1 MLGGAIKPLEELCYL
16 SEDLTVNF
24 GIPAPLL
31 FGLILVVASAGLF
44 LTSKFKPE
52 LHEESDNIY
61 AIIGF
66 VCGLLLLT
74 QLDLGIGMAF
84 QQMLM
89 IGSVVTLM
97 WQYMHVRAENKR
109 LKGGGSMGGRVSSG
123 REPVARRSG
132 YAAKI
137 DDEPEY
143 APPVRNASRRLNS
156 ERQDD
161 WNNNYGD
168 DFDQSGRDNGRMLP
182 EFRRTDQ
189 VEGWPRGRDEY
200 SDYEAPAPREYGR
213 RGDSNN
219 SERPPVDRSRRSRR
233 SNNDEP
239 VPPKKQRR
247 SSLADSVDEPAAKSS
262 AYVDYE
268 PIEPSPPASGEQP
281 IQFPDQY

>member
-1 MLGGAIKPLEELCYL
+1 
-16 SEDLTVNF
+16 VNF

-31 FGLILVVASAGLF
+31 FGIILAVASAGLL

-61 AIIGF
+61 AFIGF
-66 VCGLLLLT
+66 VCGMLLLT

-97 WQYMHVRAENKR
+97 WQYVQVRAENKR
-109 LKGGGSMGGRVSSG
+109 LKGGGSMGGRGSSG
-123 REPVARRSG
+123 REQSSRRSG

-143 APPVRNASRRLNS
+143 APPARNLSRRLNS
-156 ERQDD
+156 DRQDD

-182 EFRRTDQ
+182 EFRRTNQ
-189 VEGWPRGRDEY
+189 VDDFSRRQDEY
-200 SDYEAPAPREYGR
+200 SDYEAPAPRDYGR
-213 RGDSNN
+213 RSDSNN
-219 SERPPVDRSRRSRR
+219 SERPPADKSRRSRR
-233 SNNDEP
+233 SSNDAP
-239 VPPKKQRR
+239 AAPAKNKQRR
-247 SSLADSVDEPAAKSS
+247 SSLEDSADEPAAKSS

>member
-1 MLGGAIKPLEELCYL
+1 
-16 SEDLTVNF
+16 VNF

-52 LHEESDNIY
+52 FHQESDNIY

-89 IGSVVTLM
+89 IGSVITLM
-97 WQYMHVRAENKR
+97 WQHMQVRAENKR
-109 LKGGGSMGGRVSSG
+109 LKGGASGSG
-123 REPVARRSG
+123 RSSSREREPAARRSG
-132 YAAKI
+132 YSAKI

-143 APPVRNASRRLNS
+143 APPVRNSSRRLNS
-156 ERQDD
+156 DRQDG
-161 WNNNYGD
+161 WNNYDD
-168 DFDQSGRDNGRMLP
+168 DFEQSGRDNGRMLP
-182 EFRRTDQ
+182 EFRRSNQ
-189 VEGWPRGRDEY
+189 VDDLPRRQDEY

-213 RGDSNN
+213 RSEAT
-219 SERPPVDRSRRSRR
+219 SPERPPVDRSRRSRR
-233 SNNDEP
+233 SNNNDEP
-239 VPPKKQRR
+239 VAPAKNRRR
-247 SSLADSVDEPAAKSS
+247 SSIEDSADEPAAKSS

-268 PIEPSPPASGEQP
+268 PVEPSVPANGEQP

>member
-1 MLGGAIKPLEELCYL
+1 M
-16 SEDLTVNF
+16 NF

-31 FGLILVVASAGLF
+31 FGLILVVASLGLF

-52 LHEESDNIY
+52 FHQESDNIY

-89 IGSVVTLM
+89 IGSVITLM
-97 WQYMHVRAENKR
+97 WQHMQVRAENKR
-109 LKGGGSMGGRVSSG
+109 LKGGGSAGGRASGG
-123 REPVARRSG
+123 REPASRRSG

-143 APPVRNASRRLNS
+143 APPVRSSSRRLNS

-161 WNNNYGD
+161 WNNNYED
-168 DFDQSGRDNGRMLP
+168 DFDRSGRDNGRMLP

-189 VEGWPRGRDEY
+189 VGNWSRDQDEY
-200 SDYEAPAPREYGR
+200 SDYEPPAPREYGR
-213 RGDSNN
+213 RSEANN
-219 SERPPVDRSRRSRR
+219 SERPPADRSRRSSRR
-233 SNNDEP
+233 PSNMESAAPAKN
-239 VPPKKQRR
+239 KRR
-247 SSLADSVDEPAAKSS
+247 SSLEDSADEPAAKSS

-268 PIEPSPPASGEQP
+268 PIEPSSPASGEQP

>member
-1 MLGGAIKPLEELCYL
+1 
-16 SEDLTVNF
+16 VNF

-52 LHEESDNIY
+52 LHNESDNIY

-89 IGSVVTLM
+89 IGSVITLM
-97 WQYMHVRAENKR
+97 WQHIQVRAENKR
-109 LKGGGSMGGRVSSG
+109 LKGGAGGSG
-123 REPVARRSG
+123 RSVSREREPAARRSG
-132 YAAKI
+132 YSAKI

-143 APPVRNASRRLNS
+143 APPVRNSSRRLS
-156 ERQDD
+156 SDRQDS
-161 WNNNYGD
+161 WNNYDD
-168 DFDQSGRDNGRMLP
+168 DFEQSGRDNGRMLP
-182 EFRRTDQ
+182 EFRRSNQLDDL
-189 VEGWPRGRDEY
+189 PRRQDEY
-200 SDYEAPAPREYGR
+200 SDYEAPTPREYGR
-213 RGDSNN
+213 RSEANN
-219 SERPPVDRSRRSRR
+219 PERPPVDRSRRSRR
-233 SNNDEP
+233 SNNNDEP
-239 VPPKKQRR
+239 VAPSKNRRR
-247 SSLADSVDEPAAKSS
+247 SSIEDSADEPAAKSS

-268 PIEPSPPASGEQP
+268 PVEPLPSANGEQP

>member
-1 MLGGAIKPLEELCYL
+1 M
-16 SEDLTVNF
+16 NF

-52 LHEESDNIY
+52 LHQESDNIY

-97 WQYMHVRAENKR
+97 WQYMQVRAENKR
-109 LKGGGSMGGRVSSG
+109 LKGGAGGGGRSNSG
-123 REPVARRSG
+123 REPAARRSG

-137 DDEPEY
+137 DEEPEY
-143 APPVRNASRRLNS
+143 APPARNSSRRLNS
-156 ERQDD
+156 DRQEQ
-161 WNNNYGD
+161 WNNYDD
-168 DFDQSGRDNGRMLP
+168 DFDQPVRDNGRMLP
-182 EFRRTDQ
+182 EFRRANQ
-189 VEGWPRGRDEY
+189 VDDLPRRQDEY
-200 SDYEAPAPREYGR
+200 SDYEAPVPREYGR
-213 RGDSNN
+213 RSDSSS
-219 SERPPVDRSRRSRR
+219 SERPPADRSRRSRR
-233 SNNDEP
+233 SNNNDEAAAP
-239 VPPKKQRR
+239 TKNRRR
-247 SSLADSVDEPAAKSS
+247 SSIDDSADEPAAKSS

-268 PIEPSPPASGEQP
+268 PVEPSPPANGEQP

>member
-1 MLGGAIKPLEELCYL
+1 M
-16 SEDLTVNF
+16 NF

-52 LHEESDNIY
+52 FHQESDNIY

-89 IGSVVTLM
+89 IGSVITLM
-97 WQYMHVRAENKR
+97 WQHMQVRAENKR
-109 LKGGGSMGGRVSSG
+109 LKGGVTSGGRNSSRE
-123 REPVARRSG
+123 REPAARRSG
-132 YAAKI
+132 YSAKI

-143 APPVRNASRRLNS
+143 SPPARNASRRLNS
-156 ERQDD
+156 DRQDG
-161 WNNNYGD
+161 WNNYED
-168 DFDQSGRDNGRMLP
+168 DFEQSGRDNGRMLP
-182 EFRRTDQ
+182 EFRRSNQ
-189 VEGWPRGRDEY
+189 VDELPRRQDEY

-213 RGDSNN
+213 RSEAAS
-219 SERPPVDRSRRSRR
+219 SERPPVDRARRNRR

-239 VPPKKQRR
+239 AAPAKNRRR
-247 SSLADSVDEPAAKSS
+247 SSIADSADEPAAKST

-268 PIEPSPPASGEQP
+268 PVEPSPPANGEQP
-281 IQFPDQY
+281 VQFPDQY